1 LIEDKKKTLDKKS
14 VNNEMQLKT
23 IWILLKN
30 TAIEWQEDKVS
41 LWAAGIAFY
50 TIFSL
55 APLLI
60 IAIAIAGAVFGQEA
74 AQNQIVEQIQGLIGK
89 QGAQAVRTM
98 IQNTQQP
105 GSGGILATTLGVAT
119 LLLGASGVFGQL
131 QEALNTIWNVQPQS
145 GINIKNFLQKRLL
158 SFAIV
163 LVIGFLLLVSLI
175 VSAVLAAIANFF
187 GHLFPQWIQLGQILN
202 FLFSFGGTTL
212 LFALLYKVLPDINI
226 AWSNIWIGATTSA
239 LLFTIGKFLIGLYL
253 GNSSIGSSYGAASS
267 LVIVLIWVFFSAQI
281 LLLGA
286 EFTQVYTR
294 RGRSTTERSK

>member
-1 LIEDKKKTLDKKS
+1 
-14 VNNEMQLKT
+14 MQLKT
-23 IWILLKN
+23 IWLLLKN

-41 LWAAGIAFY
+41 LWAAAIAFY

-60 IAIAIAGAVFGQEA
+60 IAIAIAGTVFDREV
-74 AQNQIVEQIQGLIGK
+74 AQTQILGQIQELIGK
-89 QGAQAVRTM
+89 QGAIAVRVM
-98 IQNTQQP
+98 IQNAQQP
-105 GSGGILATTLGVAT
+105 GAGGILATTFGVAT
-119 LLLGASGVFGQL
+119 LLLGASAVFGQL
-131 QEALNTIWNVQPQS
+131 QEALNTIWDVRPRS
-145 GINIKNFLQKRLL
+145 GINLKSFLQKRLL
-158 SFAIV
+158 SFAMV
-163 LVIGFLLLVSLI
+163 LTIGFLLVVSLV
-175 VSAVLAAIANFF
+175 VSAALAAIANFF

-202 FLFSFGGTTL
+202 LIFSFGGATL
-212 LFALLYKVLPDINI
+212 LFALVYKVLPDLNI
-226 AWSNIWIGATTSA
+226 AWSNIWIGATTAA

-294 RGRSTTERSK
+294 RRGFVINKPN

>member
-1 LIEDKKKTLDKKS
+1 
-14 VNNEMQLKT
+14 MQLKT
-23 IWILLKN
+23 IWVLLKN
-30 TAIEWQEDKVS
+30 TASEWQEDKVS

-60 IAIAIAGAVFGQEA
+60 IAITITGAVFGPEA

-89 QGAQAVRTM
+89 QGAQAVQTM
-98 IQNTQQP
+98 IQNSQQP
-105 GSGGILATTLGVAT
+105 GSGGILATVFGVAT
-119 LLLGASGVFGQL
+119 LLLGASGIFAQL
-131 QEALNTIWNVQPQS
+131 QEALNTIWDVQPQS

-175 VSAVLAAIANFF
+175 VSAILAAIANFF
-187 GHLFPQWIQLGQILN
+187 GHLFPQWIQLGRILN
-202 FLFSFGGTTL
+202 LIFSLGGTTL

-294 RGRSTTERSK
+294 RRGFIIERSS

>member
-1 LIEDKKKTLDKKS
+1 
-14 VNNEMQLKT
+14 MQLKR
-23 IWILLKN
+23 IWVLLKN
-30 TAIEWQEDKVS
+30 TASEWQEDKVS

-60 IAIAIAGAVFGQEA
+60 IAIAIAGAVFGQET

-89 QGAQAVRTM
+89 QGAQAVRAM

-105 GSGGILATTLGVAT
+105 GSGGILATTFGVAT

-131 QEALNTIWNVQPQS
+131 QEALNTIWDVQPQS

-202 FLFSFGGTTL
+202 FLFSFGGTML
-212 LFALLYKVLPDINI
+212 LFALVYKVLPDINI
-226 AWSNIWIGATTSA
+226 AWSNIWIGATISA

-267 LVIVLIWVFFSAQI
+267 LVIVLIWVFFSAQV

-286 EFTQVYTR
+286 EFTQVYAR
-294 RGRSTTERSK
+294 RNSYVIERLN

>member
-1 LIEDKKKTLDKKS
+1 
-14 VNNEMQLKT
+14 MQLKT
-23 IWILLKN
+23 IWVLFKN

-60 IAIAIAGAVFGQEA
+60 IAIAIAGAVFGHEA

-89 QGAQAVRTM
+89 QGAQAVRIM

-105 GSGGILATTLGVAT
+105 GSGGILATTFGVAT
-119 LLLGASGVFGQL
+119 LLFGASAVFGQL
-131 QEALNTIWNVQPQS
+131 QEALNTIWDVQPSS

-175 VSAVLAAIANFF
+175 VSTALAAIANFF

-202 FLFSFGGTTL
+202 FLFSLGGTTL

-239 LLFTIGKFLIGLYL
+239 LLFTIGKFLIGIYL

-286 EFTQVYTR
+286 EFTQVYAR
-294 RGRSTTERSK
+294 RGNSAIDRPN

>member
-1 LIEDKKKTLDKKS
+1 VLLITRESLLSQLK
-14 VNNEMQLKT
+14 MQLKT
-23 IWILLKN
+23 IWVLLKN
-30 TAIEWQEDKVS
+30 TASEWQEDKVS

-105 GSGGILATTLGVAT
+105 GAKGVLATTFGVAT
-119 LLLGASGVFGQL
+119 LLLGASAVFAQL
-131 QEALNTIWNVQPQS
+131 QEALNTIWDVQPRS

-175 VSAVLAAIANFF
+175 VSAVLAAIANYF
-187 GHLFPQWIQLGQILN
+187 GHLFPQWIQLGRILN
-202 FLFSFGGTTL
+202 LIFSLGGTTL

-226 AWSNIWIGATTSA
+226 AWSNIWIGSATAA

-294 RGRSTTERSK
+294 RRGSIMERSK

>member
-1 LIEDKKKTLDKKS
+1 VSKIIVPIKQ
-14 VNNEMQLKT
+14 QLKT

-30 TAIEWQEDKVS
+30 TAIKWQEDKVS
-41 LWAAGIAFY
+41 LWAAAIAFY

-60 IAIAIAGAVFGQEA
+60 IAITIAGAVFGQEA
-74 AQNQIVEQIQGLIGK
+74 AQNQIVEQIQGLIGN
-89 QGAQAVRTM
+89 QGAQAVGIM

-105 GSGGILATTLGVAT
+105 GAKGVLATTFGVAT
-119 LLLGASGVFGQL
+119 LLLGASAVFGQL
-131 QEALNTIWNVQPQS
+131 QEALNTIWDIKPQS

-158 SFAIV
+158 SFTIV

-175 VSAVLAAIANFF
+175 LSAVLAAIANFF
-187 GHLFPQWIQLGQILN
+187 GHLFPQWIQLGQMLN
-202 FLFSFGGTTL
+202 LIFSFGGTTL

-226 AWSNIWIGATTSA
+226 AWSNIWIGATTAA
-239 LLFTIGKFLIGLYL
+239 LLFTIGKSLIGLYL

-286 EFTQVYTR
+286 EFTQVYTKR
-294 RGRSTTERSK
+294 CGSVIKRSK

>member
-1 LIEDKKKTLDKKS
+1 
-14 VNNEMQLKT
+14 MQIKI
-23 IWILLKN
+23 IWMLLKN
-30 TAIEWQEDKVS
+30 TAREWQEDKVS
-41 LWAAGIAFY
+41 LWAAAIAFY

-60 IAIAIAGAVFGQEA
+60 IAIAIAGAVFGQET
-74 AQNQIVEQIQGLIGK
+74 AQNQIVEQIQGLIGT
-89 QGAQAVRTM
+89 QGAQAVRAA
-98 IQNTQQP
+98 IQNTQKP
-105 GSGGILATTLGVAT
+105 GARGVLATVFGIAT

-131 QEALNTIWNVQPQS
+131 QEALNTIWKVQPKP

-175 VSAVLAAIANFF
+175 ISAILAAIANYF
-187 GHLFPQWIQLGQILN
+187 GHLFPQWIQLGRILN
-202 FLFSFGGTTL
+202 LIFSLGGATL
-212 LFALLYKVLPDINI
+212 LFALLYKVLPDVNI
-226 AWSNIWIGATTSA
+226 AWSNIWIGAATAA

-267 LVIVLIWVFFSAQI
+267 LVIVLIWVFFSAQV

-286 EFTQVYTR
+286 EFTQVYAKR
-294 RGRSTTERSK
+294 HDFVMNQSK